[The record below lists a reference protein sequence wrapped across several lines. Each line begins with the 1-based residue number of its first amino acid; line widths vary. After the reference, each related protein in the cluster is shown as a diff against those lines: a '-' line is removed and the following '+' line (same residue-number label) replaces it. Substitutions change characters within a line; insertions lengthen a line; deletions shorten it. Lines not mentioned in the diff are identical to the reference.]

1 MAQPVAIAQQLPHTG
16 TSGCGD
22 LLWPPHMT
30 TLWRRD
36 LVIERAQLLRE
47 ELLIFHEQLEQK
59 GFLYSKPHGGSLLFS
74 SCCHFISQSVSLS
87 PSALTW
93 AHLGCARWFIQTSAA
108 ALSDGTV
115 KQRQRREWRG
125 WNITS
130 THSCAVKSCTGAM
143 PSSSSAL
150 TSVTEKGKKR
160 PSQSLL
166 RHLGPL
172 HYAN

>member
-59 GFLYSKPHGGSLLFS
+59 GFLYSKPHGGKSSLLLLLSFYFPKRVPVPISTYVSTSWLCPVIYPNIS
-74 SCCHFISQSVSLS
+74 SCF
-87 PSALTW
+87 
-93 AHLGCARWFIQTSAA
+93 
-108 ALSDGTV
+108 
-115 KQRQRREWRG
+115 K
-125 WNITS
+125 
-130 THSCAVKSCTGAM
+130 
-143 PSSSSAL
+143 
-150 TSVTEKGKKR
+150 
-160 PSQSLL
+160 
-166 RHLGPL
+166 
-172 HYAN
+172 